1 MRKYLAEFIGTFI
14 LLFCG
19 TGAVIVDQQYGGAV
33 SNVGISLV
41 FGAVVTCIIFA
52 FGDVSGA
59 HVNPAVT
66 VAFWLAKRFDAKE
79 IVPYI
84 LSQCAGAI
92 LASAALHFLFPE
104 NKYLGGTLPAGS
116 DMQSFVMEFLLT
128 FFLMLLIMQVST
140 GAKEKGMFA
149 AIAVGSMVALE
160 ALFAGPVCGASM
172 NPVRSL
178 APAVVSGHFE
188 HLWVYMTA
196 TVAGAAFA
204 VGVWYVLREKGGV
217 DL

>member
-1 MRKYLAEFIGTFI
+1 VRKYLAEFIGTFI

-33 SNVGISLV
+33 SHVGVSLV

-66 VAFWLAKRFDAKE
+66 VAFWLAKRFDVKE
-79 IVPYI
+79 ILPYI
-84 LSQCAGAI
+84 LSQVAGAI

-104 NKYLGGTLPAGS
+104 NKYLGGTLPVGS

-178 APAVVSGHFE
+178 APAVVSGHYE

-204 VGVWYVLREKGGV
+204 VGVWHVLREKGSV
-217 DL
+217 